1 MLFSLRLKSALAAR
15 DVDKPLTVT
24 LDEKEFR
31 DLETKVFEQRRTI
44 DIVKEQLETAKRE
57 LARWKKMADSRGKE
71 ADVVQMR

>member
-57 LARWKKMADSRGKE
+57 LAHWKKMADSRGKE